1 MRTGT
6 HHFESL
12 RAAAKYYGTK
22 HEAKRALSEGA
33 IAIGPPTPK
42 PGERITLDRD
52 GRYWI
57 EDDA

>member
-1 MRTGT
+1 MKRNRYQSVHDLQRTRRKVMRSIDDGD
-6 HHFESL
+6 S
-12 RAAAKYYGTK
+12 
-22 HEAKRALSEGA
+22 
-33 IAIGPPTPK
+33 AIGPPTPK